1 MTHPTVVT
9 VETQRSWRPVLQGA
23 ALDRAWEAI
32 RAIAEELRDP
42 PPSDNASLAFGH
54 AGLAVMYDY
63 LPPELCSFDS
73 RQVSER
79 YLELAIHGVANQ
91 PMPAS
96 FFPGFSGVAWAV
108 EHLRA
113 RSSGGAS
120 EDASSEIDE
129 ALRDL
134 VKRSPWTGPYELT
147 SGLVGI
153 GVYALEH
160 LPRPIA
166 VECLRGVVDR
176 LAELSER
183 YPQGVAWRTL
193 PRFLTLATPQQC
205 PNGYVDLGLAHGVPG
220 VISILA
226 AAARSGIASEMSR
239 QMVHAASGWLWAQ
252 ALGPEEASAVPQMAS
267 SELPRRASRAAW
279 CYGDPGVAASL
290 VAAADA
296 VADGDLRQQ
305 AIELAR
311 RAAARPLEQCGVVDA
326 PLCHGAAGLGH
337 IFNRLL
343 QSTGRVEFAD
353 AAREWFSRALE
364 MRHPGQGIGGYQA
377 AERKAGGGLDWVSD
391 PSLLTGAAGIALALL
406 AAATSVEPAWDRML
420 LLSLRS
426 VRS

>member
-1 MTHPTVVT
+1 MRHSCGIRRRRITHH
-9 VETQRSWRPVLQGA
+9 L
-23 ALDRAWEAI
+23 
-32 RAIAEELRDP
+32 
-42 PPSDNASLAFGH
+42 PSDTPGSRCC
-54 AGLAVMYDY
+54 

-73 RQVSER
+73 HQVSER
-79 YLELAIHGVANQ
+79 YLDLAIDGVANQ
-91 PMPAS
+91 PMSAS
-96 FFPGFSGVAWAV
+96 FFPGFSSVAWAV

-113 RSSGGAS
+113 RSGSAAS
-120 EDASSEIDE
+120 EDANSEIDE
-129 ALRDL
+129 ALRAL
-134 VKRSPWTGPYELT
+134 VQRSPWTGPYELT
-147 SGLVGI
+147 GGLVGI
-153 GVYALEH
+153 GVYALER

-166 VECLRGVVDR
+166 ADCLRGVVDR
-176 LAELSER
+176 LEDVSER
-183 YPQGVAWRTL
+183 HPEGVAWRTL

-205 PNGYVDLGLAHGVPG
+205 PNGYFDLGLAHGLPG

-226 AAARSGIASEMSR
+226 AAARSGIASEKSG
-239 QMVHAASGWLWAQ
+239 QMLHAASQWLWAQ
-252 ALGPEEASAVPQMAS
+252 TLGPEEPSTLPQMAS

-296 VADGDLRQQ
+296 VADADLMHR

-311 RAAARPLEQCGVVDA
+311 RAAARPLEQCGIVDA

-337 IFNRLL
+337 IFNRLF

-364 MRHPGQGIGGYQA
+364 MRHPGKGIGGYQA
-377 AERKAGGGLDWVSD
+377 AEKRAGGGLDWVSD

-406 AAATSVEPAWDRML
+406 AATTSVEPAWDRML

-426 VRS
+426 VQP